1 MIDYPLK
8 TEDYRTLA
16 GAVATFAGITQ
27 IDTVFYTLDEQ
38 LLKDNAVY
46 SGLDEVQKNINFDA
60 LKVYAIFPVT
70 IEHRLWGFIICNS
83 VNVSQ
88 QRIYLSRSYLENIFN
103 QLLEPD
109 FNITV
114 SVWDALDTEQL
125 SKIRY
130 FDTFLRASTA
140 EGNQITTQPVKT
152 DRNKYHNVE
161 TESQPTVQSEDD
173 GVTQSIDAAIQYIE
187 KNIRHTISL
196 STVAQEVFLSPSYLS
211 RIFKKILDVNFIDY
225 VNYRKIAVA
234 SEKLALSK
242 LPINYIANQIGFQ
255 QTSYFTKIF
264 KQRTGLTPSEYRHQN
279 TSIQKIFTIHRDITW
294 QESDTVFDVSKRY
307 FQKNDIAYFS
317 QPVNGYPYFNNISNL
332 ADSTGSRGWIY
343 TVDCKQPTVPSSA
356 VSIKGKSVVQWI
368 YTAFAN

>member
-16 GAVATFAGITQ
+16 GAVATFSGITQ

-38 LLKDNAVY
+38 LLKDNAVF
-46 SGLDEVQKNINFDA
+46 SGLDEVQQNINFDA

-103 QLLEPD
+103 QLLEPE

-114 SVWDALDTEQL
+114 SVWDALNTEQL

-152 DRNKYHNVE
+152 DRNKYHTTDAE
-161 TESQPTVQSEDD
+161 MPATAQAEDD
-173 GVTQSIDAAIQYIE
+173 GVSQSIDAAIQYIE

-242 LPINYIANQIGFQ
+242 LPINYIANQIGF
-255 QTSYFTKIF
+255 
-264 KQRTGLTPSEYRHQN
+264 
-279 TSIQKIFTIHRDITW
+279 
-294 QESDTVFDVSKRY
+294 
-307 FQKNDIAYFS
+307 
-317 QPVNGYPYFNNISNL
+317 
-332 ADSTGSRGWIY
+332 
-343 TVDCKQPTVPSSA
+343 
-356 VSIKGKSVVQWI
+356 
-368 YTAFAN
+368 

>member
-1 MIDYPLK
+1 M
-8 TEDYRTLA
+8 
-16 GAVATFAGITQ
+16 
-27 IDTVFYTLDEQ
+27 
-38 LLKDNAVY
+38 Y

-307 FQKNDIAYFS
+307 FQKMTL
-317 QPVNGYPYFNNISNL
+317 P
-332 ADSTGSRGWIY
+332 TSR
-343 TVDCKQPTVPSSA
+343 SR
-356 VSIKGKSVVQWI
+356 
-368 YTAFAN
+368 